1 MNSRPDITD
10 VEVTDPPAA
19 SSARSARLGRLGVG
33 LVVFGFL
40 ALIVWLATAPLDEGV
55 PAQAVVAIDTKRKAV
70 QHQVGGIV
78 RQVFVGEGDMV
89 QQGQPLM
96 RLDDAVTRANFE
108 ATRQRYHALKAME
121 DRLQAEQSGLERV
134 DFSPELRQQAQDP
147 LIARHLD
154 TQQQLFAT
162 RRAALAADL
171 QAMEEAVRGQQA
183 AIQAYGGMI
192 ESRQSQRAL
201 LQEQLT
207 NLKDLVREAYAPR
220 NQQLELE
227 RQMADVTTA
236 ITDLQGNLVRARQ
249 SIAELRQRA
258 ESRRQDYRRET
269 DSQLAE
275 VAREVQ
281 SDRGKVKALQ
291 EELDRTVI
299 RSPASGQIVGLAFQT
314 VGGVVPAGQKLMDVV
329 PEREVLTLE
338 ARIAPHLIDAVRAE
352 QLADVRFSG
361 FAHSPQLV
369 VEAKV
374 VTVSADLI
382 TEQTPQGVMS
392 YFLARLQITP
402 AGLKALGRHQVQPGM
417 MAEVIVRTGERTVL
431 SYLLHPLTRRVAAS
445 MKEQ

>member
-19 SSARSARLGRLGVG
+19 SSARSAKLGRLGLW

-171 QAMEEAVRGQQA
+171 QALEEAVRGQQA

-192 ESRQSQRAL
+192 ESRQSQKAL

>member
-134 DFSPELRQQAQDP
+134 EFSPELRQQAQDP
-147 LIARHLD
+147 LIARHLA

-220 NQQLELE
+220 NQPLELE
-227 RQMADVTTA
+227 RHLADVTTA
-236 ITDLQGNLVRARQ
+236 ITDLKGNLVRARQ

-258 ESRRQDYRRET
+258 ESRRQDYRKET